1 MMAKDMI
8 SRLSR
13 LLFPPASIRRRL
25 CWLLGGVGLGML
37 LVVNLLWLPGAI
49 RDIREAQSELQRV
62 AVRGVGKQIHLFLQ
76 DKEEALKSQ
85 AKLFRP
91 PLLMQDKEA
100 LRLLTHRFFQREP
113 AFVEV
118 GILDTQGKERLKVSR
133 VLAITDQELG
143 DSSASALFQEG
154 MQRKTYWGPVV
165 TTETSEPWVTLALPI
180 EGSGTTMAGVVY
192 GVINL
197 KALWEVTGELQLS
210 HGGRAYVV
218 DRLGQLISTDDA
230 NLVLKRL
237 SFADRPLI
245 QQLMQHP
252 GTQDLEFV
260 QGDYINEHGV
270 RVLAT
275 GLHLPGGQW
284 SVVVEQPQTILY
296 APIAQ
301 KLWFTLGISVIGL
314 LICMGIACILSQRFT
329 RPIVRLREGVVQFG
343 SGHLTHQV
351 TVETDDEI
359 GDLARQF
366 NQMAEQLH
374 TSYHELEHKVAEKT
388 QDLQVRADRLRTLT
402 HLNQLISESLN
413 MDIALQEISRAAAT
427 LMDCL
432 MVRIWIAD
440 EASQTLTLPG
450 GGADAPLQ
458 KLAFGEG
465 AAGWVA
471 VHRQ

>member
-1 MMAKDMI
+1 MAQGMWSGLRK
-8 SRLSR
+8 
-13 LLFPPASIRRRL
+13 LFCPPVSIRRRL
-25 CWLLGGVGLGML
+25 CWLLGGVGLSMI
-37 LVVNLLWLPGAI
+37 LVINLLWLPGAI
-49 RDIREAQSELQRV
+49 HDIREAQSELQRV
-62 AVRGVGKQIHLFLQ
+62 AVRSVRDQIALFLQ
-76 DKEEALKSQ
+76 DKEQALKSQ

-91 PLLMQDKEA
+91 LLMMQDKEG

-118 GILDTQGKERLKVSR
+118 GVLDAQGQERLKVSR
-133 VLAITDQELG
+133 VVAITDQEHG
-143 DSSASALFQEG
+143 DGSALALFQEG
-154 MQRKTYWGPVV
+154 KQRKLFWGPVT
-165 TTETSEPWVTLALPI
+165 TTETSEPWVTLALPL
-180 EGSGTTMAGVVY
+180 EGPGTTIAGVVY
-192 GVINL
+192 GVVNL
-197 KALWEVTGELQLS
+197 KSLWEVTGELRLS

-218 DRLGQLISTDDA
+218 DQFGQLIATDDP

-245 QQLMQHP
+245 QHLMQHP
-252 GTQDLEFV
+252 SAQDLEFV
-260 QGDYINEHGV
+260 QGDYTNEHGV

-275 GLHLPGGQW
+275 GLHLPVGQW
-284 SVVVEQPQTILY
+284 GVVVEQPQAILY

-301 KLWFTLGISVIGL
+301 KLWFTLAISGIGL
-314 LICMGIACILSQRFT
+314 LICMGIARILSRRFT
-329 RPIVRLREGVVQFG
+329 QPIVRLREGVVQFG

-374 TSYHELEHKVAEKT
+374 TSYNELEHKVAEKT

-402 HLNQLISESLN
+402 HLNQLMSESLHI
-413 MDIALQEISRAAAT
+413 DIALQEIARAATT
-427 LMDCL
+427 LFDCL
-432 MVRIWIAD
+432 LVRIWIAD

-450 GGADAPLQ
+450 GLADAPVQ

-465 AAGWVA
+465 SAGW
-471 VHRQ
+471 